1 MPRAR
6 SPKRD
11 EAYQI
16 WLASEGKKKLK
27 DIAADLGVSETQ
39 VRKWKNQDKW
49 NGNVTNQAKGNVTKR
64 KRGGQPGN
72 KNAVGHGAPKGN
84 QNATKHG
91 LFSRYLPE
99 DTREIFFSL
108 DSENPL
114 DLLWDQIKLAYTA
127 IVRAQQIMHVKDRK
141 DKTVEKIEEKDGNVI
156 GERWEVQQAWD
167 KQASFLQAQAKAQ
180 KELTTM
186 IKQYEELI
194 HKNWDLATKEQKAR
208 IKQLKANTER
218 LRHET
223 SDADE
228 DEGVEIINDAPEETG
243 KDIRI
248 DNSEVSPII

>member
-11 EAYQI
+11 EAYQL
-16 WLASEGKKKLK
+16 WLASDGKKKLK
-27 DIAADLGVSETQ
+27 DIAAELGVSETQ
-39 VRKWKNQDKW
+39 IRKWKNQDKW
-49 NGNVTNQAKGNVTKR
+49 NGNVTNQVKGNVTKR

-72 KNAVGHGAPKGN
+72 KNAVGHGAPNGN

-108 DSENPL
+108 DSADPL

-127 IVRAQQIMHVKDRK
+127 IMRAQQIMHVRDQA
-141 DKTVEKIEEKDGNVI
+141 DKTKEIVDGI
-156 GERWEVQQAWD
+156 TCDVQQAWD

-186 IKQYEELI
+186 IKQYEELL

-208 IKQLKANTER
+208 IRQIKANTER
-218 LRHET
+218 LRRDSSPE
-223 SDADE
+223 D
-228 DEGVEIINDAPEETG
+228 DEGVEIINDVEKEETD
-243 KDIRI
+243 KDIGT
-248 DNSEVSPII
+248 DNPEVSASV